1 MRQFPAAADAAAEVG
16 GRVTRTVRPSRRILS
31 LLSLAAVAVA
41 TSWAGAPGGATAA
54 KPAASAPAPAGNFS
68 CRASLVR
75 TEGFAVGLLNQE
87 PVVANAQ
94 NNPCVGEDAA
104 LIDPLN
110 PLTIGSV
117 ATVRALYTQTNNG
130 TREADAQAGAADAV
144 ITIPGAPTIRASAL
158 TSRAAATCGTG
169 TAAPT
174 LSGSSNVL
182 FLQIGDGDPIINV
195 SEPQTIPLPGGGNV
209 FLNQQTVANNEV
221 TQRALR
227 VEVPGVGTVTIAES
241 RADFHGNPCATKD
254 TNGGGGGGDVPQCSD
269 ERDNDGDGK
278 IDFPND
284 PGCDSPQDD
293 NETDGSDEPD
303 CSDGED
309 NDGDG
314 YTDYPRDPGCES
326 REDPDE
332 TDNDEPECS
341 DGADNDGDRR
351 VDFPADNGCKSAS
364 DDDEAAG
371 FMTGGGGYDEV
382 DKKTLPEDYVDP
394 GSSLRFGEVFPCDL
408 GDSPGPNLNV
418 TWHDPRLVQ
427 QVKLDSQTRAFC
439 RNDPFISPGRPAA
452 EFDTYV
458 GEGSGTMRNAATGLR
473 VPVQIDWVSIDRGEP
488 GSPPVIGVD
497 YFEIRVRSAG
507 LTVAQG
513 IGTLDHGNIQAHTPG
528 SFRQKKTPN

>member
-1 MRQFPAAADAAAEVG
+1 MRQSLHAVAAACPPLRARGWRRTLLLAGALASAATSVLTPA
-16 GRVTRTVRPSRRILS
+16 P
-31 LLSLAAVAVA
+31 VA
-41 TSWAGAPGGATAA
+41 TA
-54 KPAASAPAPAGNFS
+54 KPTASSTTTPAGNFS

-87 PVVANAQ
+87 PVVANEP
-94 NNPCVGEDAA
+94 NNPCVAEDAA
-104 LIDPLN
+104 LVDPLN

-117 ATVRALYTQTNNG
+117 ATVRALFAQTNNG
-130 TREADAQAGAADAV
+130 PREAEARSGAAEAV

-169 TAAPT
+169 KAPPT

-182 FLQIGDGDPIINV
+182 FVQIGDSAPIVNV
-195 SEPQTIPLPGGGNV
+195 SDPQTIPLPGGGQV
-209 FLNQQTVANNEV
+209 LLNQQTVAGNEI

-227 VEVPGVGTVTIAES
+227 VEVPGVGTVTVAES
-241 RADFHGNPCATKD
+241 RADFHGNPCD
-254 TNGGGGGGDVPQCSD
+254 TNGDNGGGGNGDVPQCSD
-269 ERDNDGDGK
+269 EVDNDGDGK
-278 IDFPND
+278 IDYPND

-293 NETDGSDEPD
+293 DETDGGDAPD

-314 YTDYPRDPGCES
+314 YIDYPRDPGCEH
-326 REDPDE
+326 RDDDDE
-332 TDNDEPECS
+332 TDSDNPECS
-341 DGADNDGDRR
+341 DGVDNDGDRR
-351 VDFPADNGCKSAS
+351 VDFPQDNGCKSAS

-382 DKKTLPEDYVDP
+382 DKKTLPEDFVEP

-408 GDSPGPNLNV
+408 GDNPGPNLNV
-418 TWHDPRLVQ
+418 TWHNPRLVQ
-427 QVKLDSQTRAFC
+427 QVKLDSQSRAFC

-458 GEGSGTMRNAATGLR
+458 GEGTGTMRTSSGVR

-497 YFEIRVRSAG
+497 FFEIRVRAGG
-507 LTVAQG
+507 LTVGQG
-513 IGTLDHGNIQAHTPG
+513 VGTLDHGNIQAHTPG